1 MTTEFA
7 HVAESGRVAALVER
21 TAPHSSSF
29 PPTTAPLQTLHM
41 DVWGPVRVTGQ
52 GDEHYFL
59 LVVDDYTHYTT
70 DLLVL
75 RLHSDRGVLAQGL
88 SSCAV
93 LPEVTFDESVCFYR
107 LHPHRSSPVPLP
119 HLSLPPPPVAPLPP
133 HGPTLSGVSQETLSL
148 QELRAWGVR
157 WGSPGGGARGA
168 GTGGAVA
175 TGAGGSGGATT
186 QQQLSALCHLLSLPP
201 AVTEFPIGGTTTP
214 LLFPPP
220 DQSQP
225 QLLPHSPLPDPYIAV
240 TESLAKSREHASCPA
255 MPVHTRRAVQPRPP
269 HVLGMHIMALRPSS
283 VPHCVVLPLPPG
295 SSLPHVPEPESDL
308 VCAASPTVTCLLAM
322 VVTDLA
328 FSSPAASAL
337 VAELVDFAALCRL
350 DYDASLV
357 IDFSCP
363 LSLKGELA
371 FGSDVLE
378 DTKFELECLSALAP
392 HLASMLLCP
401 EGDPDALE
409 IPTPRSYANAITVQR
424 DYELQS
430 LDFSTA
436 FLQGSLHEAI
446 LLRNPSS
453 FTGFFPKGTQWSL
466 RRPVH
471 DLCQAPC
478 KWHNT
483 LRATLAALG
492 FAPSIAES
500 SLFLHTETSLPPFY
514 VLVYIDDLVFAIA
527 DSEALALVKAELLE
541 RHTCTDLGELCSYLG
556 LQITWD
562 RARCTITVT
571 QSHMVHQV
579 LQHFGFQFLSLQP
592 TPLPTRHSLSSPPLD
607 ESVEPSGP
615 YPQLVGCLMY
625 LMTCEAE
632 IYAGAMAPQE
642 LRWVTYLV
650 SDLGER
656 PRSPPLLYVDNKAMI
671 ALYQDQRPE
680 HRTKHIALCYFLMR
694 ELQQC
699 GQLRLAY
706 VASQANTSNVFT
718 KALGS
723 GDY

>member
-21 TAPHSSSF
+21 TTPHSSSF

-41 DVWGPVRVTGQ
+41 DVWGPARVTGQ
-52 GDEHYFL
+52 GDERYFL
-59 LVVDDYTHYTT
+59 L

-75 RLHSDRGVLAQGL
+75 RLHSDRGAYGGDPAADNTAATRRSPRLATPPDF
-88 SSCAV
+88 
-93 LPEVTFDESVCFYR
+93 LPRPS
-107 LHPHRSSPVPLP
+107 
-119 HLSLPPPPVAPLPP
+119 SLP
-133 HGPTLSGVSQETLSL
+133 L
-148 QELRAWGVR
+148 QPIAVD
-157 WGSPGGGARGA
+157 PGA

-225 QLLPHSPLPDPYIAV
+225 QLLPHTPLPAPYTAV

-255 MPVHTRRAVQPRPP
+255 MPVHTRRAVRPRPP
-269 HVLGMHIMALRPSS
+269 HVPGMHIMALRPSS
-283 VPHCVVLPLPPG
+283 VPQCVVLPLPPA

-357 IDFSCP
+357 IDFFCP
-363 LSLKGELA
+363 LSVKGELA
-371 FGSDVLE
+371 FGGDVLE

-409 IPTPRSYANAITVQR
+409 IPTPRSYANVITVQR

-453 FTGFFPKGTQWSL
+453 FTGLFPKGTQWSL

-471 DLCQAPC
+471 DLCQAPR

-492 FAPSIAES
+492 FAPSIADS

-527 DSEALALVKAELLE
+527 DSEALALV
-541 RHTCTDLGELCSYLG
+541 
-556 LQITWD
+556 
-562 RARCTITVT
+562 
-571 QSHMVHQV
+571 

-607 ESVEPSGP
+607 ESVEPSGQ

-632 IYAGAMAPQE
+632 IYARAMAPQE

-671 ALYQDQRPE
+671 ALCQDQRPE

-706 VASQANTSNVFT
+706 VASQANTANVFT